1 MALNYDTNDRM
12 NLYRMSVGEIP
23 SIVKIEK
30 AEQRLKEKKKI
41 VEDMQNELRL
51 LEFDAFDTLKKEVY
65 YFDFPYTSIEKAVK
79 WIKMSNDKE
88 NKIDKRKKY
97 EEKDAYEYLTYT
109 LEKYLDKKDIKIT
122 EIIYEGYSSY
132 AVNIFFTCQ
141 GYDLYLKVPMI
152 QNISMKEYQYYG
164 QYIFK
169 LTLYHEVKKSISEA
183 IDSTFREPELKD
195 ILNKFLEEHNAETEK
210 TSDQTRKK

>member
-1 MALNYDTNDRM
+1 MGLNYDTNDRM
-12 NLYRMSVGEIP
+12 NLYRQSVGEIP

-41 VEDMQNELRL
+41 VDDMQNELRL

-79 WIKMSNDKE
+79 WIQMSNNKE

-97 EEKDAYEYLTYT
+97 EEKDAYEYLKYT
-109 LEKYLDKKDIKIT
+109 LQKYLDRQDIEIT
-122 EIIYEGYSSY
+122 EITYEGYSIY
-132 AVNIFFTCQ
+132 AANIHFTCQ
-141 GYDLYLKVPMI
+141 GYSLYLKVPI
-152 QNISMKEYQYYG
+152 ISNISIKEYQYYG

-169 LTLYHEVKKSISEA
+169 LTLYHEVKKSVSEA

-210 TSDQTRKK
+210 TSD